1 MTILFSALRRRFAR
15 GAISL
20 AACTLLV
27 GVVACEDDD
36 DPTGPDGDE
45 VAQVIIEFD
54 DDTLTVGGTLQL
66 TVTVIDEEG
75 DTLSAQTVSWSS
87 SNTAVASVSNTGL
100 VDALTAGTSTIT
112 ATVDEV
118 TDTITLVVEE
128 DTEPA
133 NLTLDPGVDTNFA
146 VGDTLTFS
154 GTVTTAGGDTLPDE
168 VEFEIIDTAIA
179 TVDPTT
185 GLVTAVAVGRTQIV
199 ATSGALADTVD
210 VSVGT
215 LPGTNVGTLTLTPAT
230 LNLAVGASDTLAV
243 AATDT
248 LGAAI
253 PDPLVDFSS
262 DASTVATVN
271 AFGVVTGVATG
282 TANIVATFGAA
293 SDTTA
298 VTVP

>member
-1 MTILFSALRRRFAR
+1 MEGNSIMMTLHARFLGLLSVFVLLAF
-15 GAISL
+15 GA
-20 AACTLLV
+20 A
-27 GVVACEDDD
+27 ACEDDD
-36 DPTGPDGDE
+36 NPLGDGDD
-45 VAQVIIEFD
+45 VAEVIIEFN
-54 DDTLTVGGTLQL
+54 DDTLTVGGTVQL

-75 DTLSAQTVSWSS
+75 DTLSAQTVAFTS
-87 SNTAVASVSNTGL
+87 SNTGVATVSNSGL
-100 VDALTAGTSTIT
+100 VEAVSAGSATIT
-112 ATVDEV
+112 ATVDNAS
-118 TDTITLVVEE
+118 DTITVVVEE
-128 DTEPA
+128 DTTPA
-133 NLTLDPGVDTNFA
+133 NVTLDPGDTNLA
-146 VGDTLTFS
+146 VGDTLTFT
-154 GTVTTAGGDTLPDE
+154 GTVTTAGGDTLSGE
-168 VEFEIIDTAIA
+168 TVTFSSTETAVA
-179 TVDPTT
+179 TVDPST
-185 GLVTAVAVGRTQIV
+185 GLITAIAVGRTNLV
-199 ATSGALADTVD
+199 ATSGALADTVE

-215 LPGTNVGTLTLTPAT
+215 IGGSNVGTLTLTPST

-262 DASTVATVN
+262 DATAVATVN

>member
-1 MTILFSALRRRFAR
+1 MMKLPARFLGLLAIFVLLAF
-15 GAISL
+15 GA
-20 AACTLLV
+20 T
-27 GVVACEDDD
+27 ACEDDD
-36 DPTGPDGDE
+36 GPTGPDDE

-54 DDTLTVGGTLQL
+54 DDTLTVGGTHQL
-66 TVTVIDEEG
+66 TVTVIDQDG
-75 DTLSAQTVSWSS
+75 DTLSSQTVDFES
-87 SNTAVASVSNTGL
+87 SNTTVASVSTSGL
-100 VDALTAGTSTIT
+100 ITALAAGSATIT

-118 TDTITLVVEE
+118 SDTITVVVEE
-128 DTEPA
+128 DTTAAE
-133 NLTLDPGVDTNFA
+133 LTLDPGDDTNFA
-146 VGDTLTFS
+146 VGDTLTFT

-168 VEFEIIDTAIA
+168 VEFEIIDTAVA
-179 TVDPTT
+179 TVDPST
-185 GLVTAVAVGRTQIV
+185 GLVTAVAVGRTQLV
-199 ATSGALADTVD
+199 ATSGAVSDTVE

-215 LPGTNVGTLTLTPAT
+215 EPGSNVGTLTLTPAT
-230 LNLAVGASDTLAV
+230 LTLAVGASDTLAV

-262 DASTVATVN
+262 SASTVATVN

>member
-1 MTILFSALRRRFAR
+1 MMTLPARFLGLLSVFVLLAF
-15 GAISL
+15 GA
-20 AACTLLV
+20 T
-27 GVVACEDDD
+27 ACEDDD
-36 DPTGPDGDE
+36 GPTGPDGDD

-87 SNTAVASVSNTGL
+87 SNTGVASVTNTGL
-100 VDALTAGTSTIT
+100 VEALTAGSATIT

-118 TDTITLVVEE
+118 SDTVTIVIEE

-146 VGDTLTFS
+146 VGDTLTFT
-154 GTVTTAGGDTLPDE
+154 GTVTTAGGDTLAGQVVTFSS
-168 VEFEIIDTAIA
+168 VETDVA
-179 TVDPTT
+179 TVDPST
-185 GLVTAVAVGRTQIV
+185 GLVTAVAVGRTQLV
-199 ATSGALADTVD
+199 ATSGALADTVE

-215 LPGTNVGTLTLTPAT
+215 LPGNNVGTLTLTPAT

-253 PDPLVDFSS
+253 TNPLVDFSS
-262 DASTVATVN
+262 DATAVATVD

>member
-1 MTILFSALRRRFAR
+1 MRILFSALQGRFAR

-20 AACTLLV
+20 AACSLLL
-27 GVVACEDDD
+27 GAIACEDDD
-36 DPTGPDGDE
+36 DPTGPDGDD
-45 VAQVIIEFD
+45 VAQVIIEFN
-54 DDTLTVGGTLQL
+54 DDTLTVGGTVQL

-75 DTLSAQTVSWSS
+75 DTLSAQTVAWSS

-100 VDALTAGTSTIT
+100 VEGLTAGTATIT

-118 TDTITLVVEE
+118 TDTVTIVVEE

-133 NLTLDPGVDTNFA
+133 NVILDPGDTNLG
-146 VGDTLTFS
+146 VGDTLTFT
-154 GTVTTAGGDTLPDE
+154 GTVTTAGGDTLSGQTVTFSSTE
-168 VEFEIIDTAIA
+168 TGVA
-179 TVDPTT
+179 TVDPST
-185 GLVTAVAVGRTQIV
+185 GLVTAVAVGRTQLV
-199 ATSGALADTVD
+199 ATSGALADTVE

-215 LPGTNVGTLTLTPAT
+215 LPGTNVGTLTLTPPT

-243 AATDT
+243 AVTDT

-262 DASTVATVN
+262 DATAVATVN

-282 TANIVATFGAA
+282 TANVIATFGAV